1 LQAECD
7 EKKILTL
14 CFLAAL
20 NAGDSVMEK
29 GERLEPFSQVLQGP
43 KETFPDS
50 LPRLTSDVG
59 RSISDTLTRKAQ
71 I

>member
-1 LQAECD
+1 
-7 EKKILTL
+7 
-14 CFLAAL
+14 
-20 NAGDSVMEK
+20 MEK